1 MAEKLIAHIQ
11 KFISIP
17 EKAKQL
23 ILENFSLLEVRKK
36 ENLLVNGQV
45 CRYNYFV
52 ERGCLRLFF
61 VNDKGVEQTTQF
73 AIENWWLS
81 DYSSFLSQKP
91 STFCIQVVENSQVM
105 AIDYLTQEK
114 LLSQVPQLEKYFR
127 LVYQKAYAAYQ
138 WRIKYIYDYSKEEL
152 YQHFSKSYPEFVQRV
167 PQYLLA
173 SFLGFTP
180 EYLSEIRKKS
190 IS

>member
-1 MAEKLIAHIQ
+1 MIK
-11 KFISIP
+11 
-17 EKAKQL
+17 
-23 ILENFSLLEVRKK
+23 KK
-36 ENLLVNGQV
+36 ENLLINGQV
-45 CRYNYFV
+45 CRANYFV
-52 ERGCLRLFF
+52 EQGCLRLYFT
-61 VNDKGVEQTTQF
+61 NDQGVEQTTQF

-81 DYSSFLSQKP
+81 DYSSYATQQP
-91 STFCIQVVENSQVM
+91 STFGIQAVENSRIM
-105 AIDYLTQEK
+105 AISWQAQET
-114 LLSQVPQLEKYFR
+114 LLKQLPILEKYFR

-138 WRIKYIYDYSKEEL
+138 WRIKYIYDYSKEEMYHQFL
-152 YQHFSKSYPEFVQRV
+152 KNYPEFVQRV